1 MKSIFK
7 KNQIIIAALA
17 IMIMV
22 AGYLNFTKDNID
34 DKIPNQAV
42 DSSSEGEE
50 FVELND
56 DLYADISDE
65 DVADSNISVSDMQNL
80 VVNEN
85 TNTATETANNE
96 GEVATDKTGTET
108 ANAGEEANA
117 EQEVASPGEAI
128 LASTSLTSGYF
139 SNAKLTREQIRAKNK
154 ETLMSV
160 ISDANVSD
168 DQKQA
173 ALDSLLEM
181 TSTAEKEN
189 AAEILLEA
197 KGFEGAVVSMID
209 GTVDVVVN
217 SESITDAQVAQIEDI
232 VTRKTGADVSE
243 IRITSVIV
251 ED

>member
-34 DKIPNQAV
+34 DKLPDQMVNSSGV
-42 DSSSEGEE
+42 DDFTDAG
-50 FVELND
+50 NI
-56 DLYADISDE
+56 YADISDE
-65 DVADSNISVSDMQNL
+65 DIADSESIHVNDMQNL

-85 TNTATETANNE
+85 SDSAKDTENT
-96 GEVATDKTGTET
+96 GEVAANKDETGTET
-108 ANAGEEANA
+108 ASA
-117 EQEVASPGEAI
+117 ENQAKSDQEVTTPGEAI
-128 LASTSLTSGYF
+128 LASTTLTSGYF
-139 SNAKLTREQIRAKNK
+139 STAKLTREQTRAKNK
-154 ETLMSV
+154 ELLMSV
-160 ISDANVSD
+160 ISDTNVSD

-181 TSTAEKEN
+181 TTVAEKEN

-197 KGFEGAVVSMID
+197 KGFDGAVVSIID

-217 SESITDAQVAQIEDI
+217 SASITDAQVAQIEDI
-232 VTRKTGADVSE
+232 VTRKTGAEVSD